1 MDAERPDDCSAAARP
16 RDRTSPALTM
26 RWCWGRPL
34 SQLLPVLVL
43 VLPTESD
50 SVGSH
55 VPAVPALPPPSWP
68 PQAGTNLFRHGMGPY
83 VYYRIPAVAHFADRG
98 IVLLFVEAR
107 NTLPTS
113 PDPDQGFIDIVM
125 RRSDD
130 GQGARWGQQVLVHSE
145 SNATHNVTI
154 GNPAPVVV
162 SRQPGKVVLT
172 FCRGNT
178 AVLAMDSTDYGR
190 TFSAPRELHAA
201 KLPGWSSRGRGVC
214 H

>member
-1 MDAERPDDCSAAARP
+1 
-16 RDRTSPALTM
+16 M
-26 RWCWGRPL
+26 RWCWGPWGPL

-43 VLPTESD
+43 ALPSD
-50 SVGSH
+50 SNFVGSR
-55 VPAVPALPPPSWP
+55 VPAIPALPPAWPP
-68 PQAGTNLFRHGMGPY
+68 PQAGTNLFTALRGPY

-130 GQGARWGQQVLVHSE
+130 GLGARWGPQALVHSE

-190 TFSAPRELHAA
+190 TFSTPRELHAA
-201 KLPGWSSRGRGVC
+201 KLPGWSSRGRVW